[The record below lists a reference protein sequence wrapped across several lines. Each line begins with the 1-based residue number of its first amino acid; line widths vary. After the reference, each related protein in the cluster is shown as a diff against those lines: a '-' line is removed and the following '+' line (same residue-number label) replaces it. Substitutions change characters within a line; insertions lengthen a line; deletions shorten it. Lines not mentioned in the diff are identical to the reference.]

1 MEEKMRH
8 LRKETETIQKN
19 QMEIFELK
27 NTISEIRNSLNG
39 LNSRMEMK
47 EKRVHE
53 LEDRSI
59 DMIYSEIQREKG

>member
-1 MEEKMRH
+1 MRH

-59 DMIYSEIQREKG
+59 DMIYFEIQREKG

>member
-1 MEEKMRH
+1 MRH

-39 LNSRMEMK
+39 LNSRMKMK

>member
-1 MEEKMRH
+1 
-8 LRKETETIQKN
+8 
-19 QMEIFELK
+19 MEIFELK

>member
-59 DMIYSEIQREKG
+59 DMIYFEIQREKG